1 MSRTN
6 EILYQKYHVLANR
19 LDKKTGEQVV
29 AVKTLEADNLH
40 VTSCLSI
47 QKLIQESLNLQVF
60 AEFG

>member
-40 VTSCLSI
+40 VTSCLRI